1 MDDYTII
8 WPKRIIKYLS
18 QKLKGNNIGF
28 KITKFRLWEKER
40 GERERVREREER

>member
-28 KITKFRLWEKER
+28 KITKFRLWER
-40 GERERVREREER
+40 EREREREREER